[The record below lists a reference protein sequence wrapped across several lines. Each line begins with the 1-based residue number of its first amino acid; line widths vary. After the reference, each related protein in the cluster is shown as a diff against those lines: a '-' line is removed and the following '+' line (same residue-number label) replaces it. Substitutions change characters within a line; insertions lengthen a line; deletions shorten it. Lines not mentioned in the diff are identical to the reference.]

1 MRALNRLLQRLVI
14 ARADLKRRE
23 RGLSGAWTVL
33 RPNPDQ
39 PTQRHAAWVAPQR
52 RYEGQAARKTKLI
65 KGDRRHRVVPAGGG
79 QPMRCSSAFVAVTF
93 IGSMI
98 LPGHADAQTRDQQV
112 RQGGPLVL
120 RVRPSGFDGR
130 IPAYLGGTT
139 YEPRN
144 AFDPIELAPPLGP
157 SANNITI
164 TLPVSSAGC
173 RFTRVDTTLFAS
185 PGCLG
190 R

>member
-1 MRALNRLLQRLVI
+1 L
-14 ARADLKRRE
+14 
-23 RGLSGAWTVL
+23 RG
-33 RPNPDQ
+33 
-39 PTQRHAAWVAPQR
+39 
-52 RYEGQAARKTKLI
+52 
-65 KGDRRHRVVPAGGG
+65 
-79 QPMRCSSAFVAVTF
+79 SSAFVAVTF

-98 LPGHADAQTRDQQV
+98 LSGHADAQTRDQQV
-112 RQGGPLVL
+112 RQSAPLVL

-130 IPAYLGGTT
+130 IPAYLTGTT
-139 YEPRN
+139 YEPTN

-173 RFTRVDTTLFAS
+173 RFTRVNATLFAS